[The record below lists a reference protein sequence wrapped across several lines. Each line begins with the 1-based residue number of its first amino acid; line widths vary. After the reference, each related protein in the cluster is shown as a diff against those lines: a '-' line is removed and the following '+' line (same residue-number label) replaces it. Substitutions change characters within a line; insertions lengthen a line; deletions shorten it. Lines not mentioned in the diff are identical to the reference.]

1 MRILETVTFDAVLRH
16 FRAEHPV
23 AREHDGN
30 TNDEAEG
37 HVRNAERLLGR
48 WSRVLLGRQDVLDVM
63 LPWHLGEGGDR
74 ELVPPTGMTVA
85 EAAETLRSQQDAYAR
100 SNPVCWRKLLR
111 QRTAPRTP
119 LFLSARAVGGVD
131 YEGLRVKEGV
141 THLDG
146 LHRMIAWAAWHRL
159 PEGEEIPAYVAFAAP
174 R

>member
-1 MRILETVTFDAVLRH
+1 MCGGGGLC
-16 FRAEHPV
+16 HPGATIGHRDIV
-23 AREHDGN
+23 PKAARD
-30 TNDEAEG
+30 
-37 HVRNAERLLGR
+37 
-48 WSRVLLGRQDVLDVM
+48 
-63 LPWHLGEGGDR
+63 GEGGDR

-85 EAAETLRSQQDAYAR
+85 EAAAALRSQQDAYAR

-119 LFLSARAVGGVD
+119 LFLSARAVSGVD

-159 PEGEEIPAYVAFAAP
+159 PEGEETPAYVAFAAP